1 MQYPRISGT
10 KFKCRHSGPLGA
22 LLVLTACLYA
32 STALAAATDFSG
44 MWIPAADLDT
54 PLKAVDI
61 AFTAQGKDVFAGFNA
76 KRHDSTMFC
85 MPFGTP
91 RNTLNTVSDP
101 LEILQRPE
109 QVTMIFDRMGDV
121 RRIFTDG
128 RTAPEDPIPGWMGY
142 STGKWENNTL
152 VVNTVALT
160 SESILTEQGI
170 PHSENLQ
177 LQERYS
183 LLQKNQEKL
192 LEIAMVL
199 TDPDYYAAPLK
210 VVRYFRPAP
219 SAQMSAGSVT
229 CLLDQW
235 RSRLETI
242 NRELFQSKTAPERGV
257 K

>member
-1 MQYPRISGT
+1 MQYPRGSCT
-10 KFKCRHSGPLGA
+10 KLLGRHRG
-22 LLVLTACLYA
+22 
-32 STALAAATDFSG
+32 ALAALLALTVCLCASPAVTAATNFSG
-44 MWIPAADLDT
+44 LWVPAADLDT
-54 PLKAVDI
+54 PLKAADL
-61 AFTAQGKDVFAGFNA
+61 AFTAQGKEVYTAFNA
-76 KRHDSTMFC
+76 KRNDSTMFC

-91 RNTLNTVSDP
+91 RNTLNTVADP

-128 RTAPEDPIPGWMGY
+128 RTAPEDPIAGWMGY
-142 STGKWENNTL
+142 STGTWEGDTL

-160 SESILTEQGI
+160 SESILTDQGI

-177 LQERYS
+177 LQERFR
-183 LLQKNQEKL
+183 LLQKNREKL

-210 VVRYFRPAP
+210 VVRYFRAAP

-242 NRELFQSKTAPERGV
+242 NRELFQSKAAPERGV